1 VRHIENAVSVS
12 VFEAR
17 EIAKRLELCI
27 SDVKMGVPIT
37 ECNLDR
43 HLDELMK
50 LVDKVFNKSQ
60 PHEPKPEVPI

>member
-1 VRHIENAVSVS
+1 MKHIENAVSVS

-17 EIAKRLELCI
+17 EIAKKLDLCI

-37 ECNLDR
+37 ESNLDR

-50 LVDKVFNKSQ
+50 LIGKVFNKSQ
-60 PHEPKPEVPI
+60 PDEPQPEVPI

>member
-1 VRHIENAVSVS
+1 MKHIENAVSVS

-50 LVDKVFNKSQ
+50 LIDTVFNKSQ
-60 PHEPKPEVPI
+60 PDQPKPEVPI

>member
-1 VRHIENAVSVS
+1 VKHIENAVSVS

-17 EIAKRLELCI
+17 EIAKRLERCI

-37 ECNLDR
+37 ECNLDA

-50 LVDKVFNKSQ
+50 IIDAVFNKSQ
-60 PHEPKPEVPI
+60 PDKPHPEIPI